1 MPFKTV
7 LFNKLLILAGA
18 ALLVISGLA
27 PSANAGLINMD
38 FTSDTA
44 MIITGASSSN
54 DPATSPALNDW
65 KDSAATGTTA
75 KFGVDMTSFGYSG
88 ATLDVTATRS
98 AVVYNSSNVAQKM
111 RMTRWNGN
119 GLAICSDI
127 NSSGGCDEE
136 HTVDGAGVDESIKFS
151 FASGLEFA
159 VRYVTFGYSDS
170 NDDAKMLFGTGLT
183 LYKNIDLDYH
193 NTNPSID
200 YSSCSNLTSSSSS
213 STGICTI
220 DIYKLVAK
228 PGNLAGLTYDK
239 AYDDAGGYS
248 KGKDPIYNYL
258 ASSAGFEFKALGSD
272 DNWKIRQVAWV
283 VKDVPEPGSM
293 TLLGAG
299 LLGLVYFGRRRIRY
313 ASA

>member
-44 MIITGASSSN
+44 MIIMGASSSN
-54 DPATSPALNDW
+54 DPAASPALNDW
-65 KDSAATGTTA
+65 IDSAATGTTA

-98 AVVYNSSNVAQKM
+98 AVVYNSSNVAQIM
-111 RMTRWNGN
+111 QMTRWNGN

-127 NSSGGCDEE
+127 NSSGCDEE

-159 VRYVTFGYSDS
+159 VRYVTFGYSD
-170 NDDAKMLFGTGLT
+170 NDDDAKMLFGTGLT
-183 LYKNIDLDYH
+183 LYKNINLDYH
-193 NTNPSID
+193 NTDPSID

-213 STGICTI
+213 NTGICTI

-228 PGNLAGLTYDK
+228 PGNIAGLTYDK

-258 ASSAGFEFKALGSD
+258 ASSAGFEFKALGGN

-283 VKDVPEPGSM
+283 LKDVPEPGSM